1 MWSQWEFNYQ
11 VRKALHLWGWS
22 NGTSFSLLC
31 MCQCAHIHIYVFL
44 YVSSALK
51 QIHWY
56 LYWLIQNIFHQA
68 WLYRCFFFISFLYVT
83 RKTLSHPLFHTQAD
97 IRYLIFRRASGA
109 MANASPDLDNAE
121 AQRQLNNNN
130 RPIGSGFWE
139 TECTSSKLFEC
150 SRIKALAGQRSQA
163 DQCTCLLTFTQIQTL
178 QTFDRII
185 CSYTKWIIPTFRAF
199 LNN

>member
-1 MWSQWEFNYQ
+1 M
-11 VRKALHLWGWS
+11 RKALHLWGWS

-31 MCQCAHIHIYVFL
+31 MCQCAHIHIYAFL

-68 WLYRCFFFISFLYVT
+68 WLYRCFFFNFIFICYQEDFIPSFIS
-83 RKTLSHPLFHTQAD
+83 HTGWYQ
-97 IRYLIFRRASGA
+97 IFWQHLIFRRASGA